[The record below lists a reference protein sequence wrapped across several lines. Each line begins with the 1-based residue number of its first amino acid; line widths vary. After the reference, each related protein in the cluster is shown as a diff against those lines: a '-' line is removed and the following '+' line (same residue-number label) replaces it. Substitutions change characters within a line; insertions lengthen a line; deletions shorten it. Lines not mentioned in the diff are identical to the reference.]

1 MYQIRCDDVIL
12 YDPRDDELIL
22 LNPKC
27 KLKVNTVG
35 EGSFSILPSHPYYN
49 RLQKLKSVFEIRQDD
64 QVIFRGRMTN
74 DSRDFYNRLE
84 VDLEGALGYTNDSII
99 PPFNF
104 PDDFKV
110 VGNPVEYLLK
120 WILDTH
126 NAQVRPWQQLKLG
139 NVTVSDPNG
148 HIARSSEGYNTT
160 WETLKSKLFD
170 SALGGYLSIRYEEDG
185 NYVDYIAD
193 FTEVNTQRITFGE
206 NLLDITNESDASETY
221 SAILPIGKK
230 DDDNGSIV
238 TIAGLADGKLTDD
251 LVKSGVYIYSQSAVE
266 QYGWICAPIA
276 DSTWDD
282 VTQPKNLQSNAIA
295 YMTNAVLLS
304 NTITI
309 TAIDLRF
316 TDEQIQS
323 FRIYRNILVDSPV
336 HGVVS
341 AVYPLTELDIDILN
355 PQNTTITI
363 GDTVRTM
370 TDINDQNKTNVQN
383 RVDNVAQANKD
394 TVVKTVNEVISA
406 ANAGRMIWSGS
417 AELKTEDAISLY
429 ESITA
434 QTTGIVLVFTDGT
447 NFSVQFIP
455 KVQVALHPGATYEFR
470 AFDGKVLLTIND
482 TIITGNAANG
492 GTFTLAHVLGV

>member
-12 YDPRDDELIL
+12 YDPRDDELVL

-104 PDDFKV
+104 PNDFKV
-110 VGNPVEYLLK
+110 VGNPVEFLLK

-126 NAQVRPWQQLKLG
+126 NAQVQPWQQLKLG
-139 NVTVSDPNG
+139 NVTVTDPNDY
-148 HIARSSEGYNTT
+148 ISRASENYDTT
-160 WETLKSKLFD
+160 WNTLKSKLFE
-170 SALGGYLSIRYEEDG
+170 SSLGGYLSIRYEEDG

-193 FTEVNTQRITFGE
+193 FTEVNAQRITFGE

-221 SAILPIGKK
+221 SAILPIGKA
-230 DDDNGSIV
+230 DDTIV
-238 TIAGLADGKLTDD
+238 TIAGLPDGKLTDD
-251 LVKSGVYIYSQSAVE
+251 LVKSGLYIYSKSAVE
-266 QYGWICAPIA
+266 QYGWICAPIE

-295 YMTNAVLLS
+295 YMSNAVLLS
-304 NTITI
+304 STITI

-370 TDINDQNKTNVQN
+370 TDINDQNKTTVQN
-383 RVDNVAQANKD
+383 RVDSVAQTNKD

-417 AELKTEDAISLY
+417 DALGASSAISLY
-429 ESITA
+429 ESISA
-434 QTTGIVLVFTDGT
+434 QTTGIALALTDGT
-447 NFSVQFIP
+447 NVSVQFVP
-455 KVQVALHPGATYEFR
+455 KVQVALYPNATYQ
-470 AFDGKVLLTIND
+470 FDVFGGSVLLSIGD

-492 GTFTLAHVLGV
+492 GTVTLTHVLGV

>member
-12 YDPRDDELIL
+12 YDPRDDELVL

-74 DSRDFYNRLE
+74 DSRDFYNQLV

-99 PPFNF
+99 PPFKF

-110 VGNPVEYLLK
+110 VGNPVEFLLK

-126 NAQVRPWQQLKLG
+126 NAQVQPWQQLKLG
-139 NVTVSDPNG
+139 NVTVSDPND
-148 HIARSSEGYNTT
+148 HITRSSEGYNTT
-160 WETLKSKLFD
+160 WETLKSKLFE
-170 SALGGYLSIRYEEDG
+170 SSLGGYLSIRYEEDG

-193 FTEVNTQRITFGE
+193 FTEVNAQRITFGE

-221 SAILPIGKK
+221 SAILPLGKK

-238 TIAGLADGKLTDD
+238 TIAGLPDGKLTDD
-251 LVKSGVYIYSQSAVE
+251 LVKSGRYIYSKSAVE
-266 QYGWICAPIA
+266 QYGWICAPVA

-295 YMTNAVLLS
+295 YMSNAVLLS

-341 AVYPLTELDIDILN
+341 AIYPLTELDIDILN

-370 TDINDQNKTNVQN
+370 TDINDQTKTNVQN
-383 RVDNVAQANKD
+383 RVDSVAQTNKD

-406 ANAGRMIWSGS
+406 ANAGRMIWTGS
-417 AELKTEDAISLY
+417 DAMGDGVSVSLY

-434 QTTGIVLVFTDGT
+434 QTTGIALVFTDGE
-447 NFSVQFIP
+447 NFNVQFVP
-455 KVQVALHPGATYEFR
+455 KVQIALHPSAVHEFN
-470 AFDGKVLLTIND
+470 AFGGTMLLGISD

-492 GTFTLAHVLGV
+492 GTITLAHVLGV